1 MTSFD
6 KLTAEQQI
14 AVRMA
19 IGLAR
24 TSAGQHTVRIS
35 DGTDAYASR
44 DPIGGIRWAMNG
56 TQYGQCLARGIEQ

>member
-19 IGLAR
+19 VGLAR
-24 TSAGQHTVRIS
+24 TSPGQHTVRIS

-44 DPIGGIRWAMNG
+44 NPIGGISWAMNG
-56 TQYGQCLARGIEQ
+56 THYGLCLARGIER

>member
-1 MTSFD
+1 MTDFD
-6 KLTAEQQI
+6 RLTTEQQI

-44 DPIGGIRWAMNG
+44 NPIGGISWAMNG
-56 TQYGQCLARGIEQ
+56 THCGQCLARGIEQ

>member
-1 MTSFD
+1 MTDFD
-6 KLTAEQQI
+6 RLTTEQQI
-14 AVRMA
+14 AVRIA

-44 DPIGGIRWAMNG
+44 NPIGGISWAMNG
-56 TQYGQCLARGIEQ
+56 TQYGQCLARGIER

>member
-6 KLTAEQQI
+6 ELTAEQQR
-14 AVRMA
+14 AVRTA

-24 TSAGQHTVRIS
+24 TSPGQHTVRIS

-44 DPIGGIRWAMNG
+44 NPIGGISWAMNG
-56 TQYGQCLARGIEQ
+56 THYGQCLARGIEK

>member
-1 MTSFD
+1 MMDFD
-6 KLTAEQQI
+6 RLTTEQQM

-24 TSAGQHTVRIS
+24 TSPGQQTVRIS

-44 DPIGGIRWAMNG
+44 NPIGGICWAMNG
-56 TQYGQCLARGIEQ
+56 IHYGQCLARGIER